1 MPETSAST
9 ARSRARDQDRVQQEY
24 GVEKWPAV
32 ARLIGEHA
40 AGEPPGGSALARVH
54 HRVSRAYAAPGDPL
68 ARHDTLLAGRRQPVP
83 VSLAVGGAERL
94 AADLVVDACSE
105 RTDLVIELGSGWGW
119 HVLGAWLAGGPRDAL
134 YVGAE
139 LTAAG
144 REASERLA
152 GLDEDLRFASH
163 AFDYHDPS
171 SLHGLGAFED
181 AVVFS
186 VHSVEQ
192 IPRLHPRMPA
202 AIAGIAASV
211 RCLHFEPV
219 GWQASEAP
227 SAGTSRAYAEHH
239 DYNRDLL
246 EVLRAE
252 EAAGGL
258 RIEAIEPD
266 VLGLNPDNATTLVRW
281 SAGT

>member
-1 MPETSAST
+1 MTDDSTST
-9 ARSRARDQDRVQQEY
+9 DRSRARDQDRVQQEY

-40 AGEPPGGSALARVH
+40 AGEPPSGSALARVH
-54 HRVSRAYAAPGDPL
+54 HRVTRAHAAPGDPL
-68 ARHDTLLAGRRQPVP
+68 ARHDTMLTGRRQTVP

-94 AADLVVDACSE
+94 AVDLVVDACSE
-105 RTDLVIELGSGWGW
+105 RTDLVIELGSGWGR

-134 YVGAE
+134 YIGAE

-144 REASERLA
+144 REASEQLA
-152 GLDEDLRFASH
+152 GLDADLRFVSH

-171 SLHGLGAFED
+171 SLRGLGAFEE

-192 IPRLHPRMPA
+192 IPRLHPRIPA
-202 AIAGIAASV
+202 AIAGLATSV

-219 GWQASEAP
+219 SWQASAAP
-227 SAGTSRAYAEHH
+227 SAGTSRAYAEQN

-266 VLGLNPDNATTLVRW
+266 LVGLNPDNATTLVRW